1 MSVKGF
7 SASPSCGSGAGRD
20 EGSTSGKVVG
30 KIDWF
35 VGKKCFAILGAEVG
49 GFCDRLA
56 KV

>member
-1 MSVKGF
+1 VSVKGF